1 MQKYR
6 YLFLRRIVQIGL
18 LALYV
23 LGNYTSFKILQGNL
37 SSSLVFGVIPLSDP
51 YAILQLFFAGSIVG
65 ANALLGALLILL
77 LYGLFLGR
85 AYCSFVCPMNLI
97 TDFASFLR
105 RAFGLDT
112 LGNLVYLKNSLRY
125 VFLALSLL

>member
-6 YLFLRRIVQIGL
+6 YLLLRRIVQIGL

-51 YAILQLFFAGSIVG
+51 YAILQLLCAGGIVG
-65 ANALLGALLILL
+65 ANALVGALLILL
-77 LYGLFLGR
+77 FYGLLVGR
-85 AYCSFVCPMNLI
+85 ADRKSV
-97 TDFASFLR
+97 
-105 RAFGLDT
+105 
-112 LGNLVYLKNSLRY
+112 V
-125 VFLALSLL
+125 

>member
-37 SSSLVFGVIPLSDP
+37 SSSLVLE
-51 YAILQLFFAGSIVG
+51 
-65 ANALLGALLILL
+65 
-77 LYGLFLGR
+77 
-85 AYCSFVCPMNLI
+85 
-97 TDFASFLR
+97 
-105 RAFGLDT
+105 
-112 LGNLVYLKNSLRY
+112 
-125 VFLALSLL
+125 